1 MILPFLVFS
10 TLALLIMAELFPK
23 PPKSLEQEL
32 GDALAKYLFK
42 GVKVSTQKDDD

>member
-23 PPKSLEQEL
+23 PPKSPEQEL
-32 GDALAKYLFK
+32 GDALAKYLSK
-42 GVKVSTQKDDD
+42 DVKVSTQKDDD